1 LTSLSKKI
9 LQNPRELHCPCRYM
23 NELTVLLGTRLSK
36 LREVTYVI
44 QEITA
49 TKKTLKTLKKKKKP

>member
-1 LTSLSKKI
+1 
-9 LQNPRELHCPCRYM
+9 M

-49 TKKTLKTLKKKKKP
+49 TKKTLKTLKKKKTLEAEVALFCFNHSLNI